1 MFDPQPVKV
10 FVAELIHER
19 DKVLEALLSDRQ
31 HRGTQQKL
39 ADWKA
44 GCRVLA
50 QGQQTLEFGKRV
62 HLATAPPGKTT
73 RLLEKLRRRYEFGAA
88 QMTFQQAKTSV
99 TRAGLD
105 YLLAGLDTAFKAH
118 TALLDDARNAY
129 EQSRLVDIQAH
140 RIAIKAL
147 SDGLQSFYKPR
158 DKRAKQEVWR
168 AQAIDLVLAHPD
180 WTDKR
185 IAREVGI
192 HPSDLS
198 KDRKYQR
205 MAAAVRAE
213 GKP

>member
-31 HRGTQQKL
+31 HRGTQIKL

-50 QGQQTLEFGKRV
+50 QGQQTLELGKRV
-62 HLATAPPGKTT
+62 HLATSPPGKTT
-73 RLLEKLRRRYEFGAA
+73 RLLEKLRRRYEFGTA
-88 QMTFQQAKTSV
+88 QMTFQQANTSIK
-99 TRAGLD
+99 RAELD
-105 YLLAGLDTAFKAH
+105 YLLPRLDAAFKAH

-140 RIAIKAL
+140 RIALKAL
-147 SDGLQSFYKPR
+147 SDGLQSFDNPK
-158 DKRAKQEVWR
+158 DKRAKKAVWR
-168 AQAIDLVLAHPD
+168 AQAIDLVMVHPD
-180 WTDKR
+180 WTDKQ
-185 IAREVGI
+185 IAREVGV

-198 KDRKYQR
+198 KDRKYHR
-205 MAAAVRAE
+205 MAAAIRGD

>member
-1 MFDPQPVKV
+1 MFDPQPVKA

-50 QGQQTLEFGKRV
+50 QGQQTLELGKRV
-62 HLATAPPGKTT
+62 HLATSPPGKTT
-73 RLLEKLRRRYEFGAA
+73 RLLEKLRRRHEYGAA
-88 QMTFQQAKTSV
+88 QMTFQQANASV
-99 TRAGLD
+99 KRAELD
-105 YLLAGLDTAFKAH
+105 YLLPRLDASFKAH
-118 TALLDDARNAY
+118 TELLDDARNAY

-140 RIAIKAL
+140 RIAMKAL
-147 SDGLQSFYKPR
+147 SDEMQWFEKPK
-158 DKRAKQEVWR
+158 DKRGKQEVWR
-168 AQAIDLVLAHPD
+168 AQAIDLVMAHPD
-180 WTDKR
+180 WTDKW
-185 IAREVGI
+185 IAREVGV
-192 HPSDLS
+192 HPSAVS

-205 MAAAVRAE
+205 MAAAIRGD